1 MSKKKE
7 VNETPVEEIE
17 VSEVAI
23 EAPVEEK
30 AEPEVKNEKKS
41 EKKVKKGPARL

>member
-17 VSEVAI
+17 VLEETI
-23 EAPVEEK
+23 EAPVEKK
-30 AEPEVKNEKKS
+30 A
-41 EKKVKKGPARL
+41 